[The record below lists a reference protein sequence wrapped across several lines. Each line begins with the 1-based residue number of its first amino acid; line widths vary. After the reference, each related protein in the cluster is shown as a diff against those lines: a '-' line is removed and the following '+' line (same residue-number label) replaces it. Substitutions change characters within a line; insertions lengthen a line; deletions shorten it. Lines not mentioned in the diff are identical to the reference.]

1 MAVEALSQPAAD
13 GVPAHDEIVA
23 RARRVALAIGDN
35 AARADE
41 LRRVPDESVALM
53 KEQGLLRVIQPRRA
67 GGWEMSMRAHLDVIT
82 ALAEGCGSTAW
93 VAGVAHAHSWM
104 LGHFPER
111 ALQDVY
117 GDAPTTLVSAVI
129 GPRGRAVRRADGSF
143 ELGGFWPFGS
153 GCHHAD
159 WLILGAEVFDE
170 AGAAM
175 EPGDFVVP
183 AGDVEIRDDWHV
195 AGLQGTG
202 SNSVTCRGLEVPAH
216 RFLSLPELFALRTP
230 GLEGY
235 DGWLYRAEA
244 VPVLALCI
252 TGSALGTA
260 RAALPEY
267 LRIVPGKA
275 LAYTNYRAQEFV
287 GTQIGLAAAA
297 TWIDC
302 AGFLL
307 YRIADDID
315 RYARAGDRMPMEMR
329 GRIRM
334 DCAQAVRFCMEAVD
348 RLFHGAGAA
357 GLSLEGGLQ
366 RMWRNLHA
374 INMHGLLAYDPSA
387 EVYGRAMLG
396 LEPNTEII

>member
-1 MAVEALSQPAAD
+1 MAVEALEKQAASEI
-13 GVPAHDEIVA
+13 PSHDEIVA
-23 RARRVALAIGDN
+23 RAKRVAIALKEN
-35 AARADE
+35 AAEADD
-41 LRRVPDESVALM
+41 LRRVPDDSVRLM
-53 KEQGLLRVIQPRRA
+53 KEQGLLRIIQPRRA
-67 GGWEMSMRAHLDVIT
+67 GGWEMSLRAHLDVIG
-82 ALAEGCGSTAW
+82 ALAEGCGSAAW

-117 GDAPTTLVSAVI
+117 GADPTTLVAAVI
-129 GPRGRAVRRADGSF
+129 GPRGRAVRHSDCSHTL
-143 ELGGFWPFGS
+143 EGFWPFGS

-170 AGAAM
+170 AGELI

-183 AGDVEIRDDWHV
+183 PGEVEIRDDWYV

-202 SNSVTCRGLEVPAH
+202 SNSLTCKGLKIPAH
-216 RFLSLPELFALRTP
+216 RFLSMPKLFDLDTP

-252 TGSALGTA
+252 TGSSLGIA

-275 LAYTNYRAQEFV
+275 LAYTHYTAEEFV
-287 GTQIGLAAAA
+287 GTQVNVASAA
-297 TWIDC
+297 TLIDC
-302 AGFLL
+302 AHFLL

-315 RYARAGDRMPMEMR
+315 RYAKAGERMPMEMR

-334 DCAQAVRFCMEAVD
+334 DCAQGVRFCMEAVD
-348 RLFHGAGAA
+348 KLFHTAGAS
-357 GLSLEGGLQ
+357 GLSLKGSMQ
-366 RMWRNLHA
+366 RAWRNLHA
-374 INMHGLLAYDPSA
+374 INMHGLLAYDTSA
-387 EVYGRAMLG
+387 ELYGRVMLG